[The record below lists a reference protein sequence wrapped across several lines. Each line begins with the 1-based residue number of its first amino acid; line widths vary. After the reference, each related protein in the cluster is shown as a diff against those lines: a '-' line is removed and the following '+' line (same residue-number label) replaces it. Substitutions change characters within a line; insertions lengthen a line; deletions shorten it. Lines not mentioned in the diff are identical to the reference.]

1 MKIKETKELTFPELV
16 VLYNNGELPYGEYV
30 HENSDTKYSVS
41 FDSLSIK
48 VYEKDKV
55 NQYGIKVKPN
65 IPNHIK
71 FNVTTE
77 KEITE
82 DTVLDTVVCLGRYK
96 DVTLTKT
103 RTGVSINDCIDVYL
117 DADNEEILSISIIQ
131 DNELVT
137 VWKDGELIK

>member
-1 MKIKETKELTFPELV
+1 MKIKTTKELTFPELV
-16 VLYNNGELPYGEYV
+16 VLYSNGELPYGEYI
-30 HENSDTKYSVS
+30 HENSDNKYSVS
-41 FDSLSIK
+41 FDGLSIK
-48 VYEKDKV
+48 VYEVTKGVDH
-55 NQYGIKVKPN
+55 NIKLYPT
-65 IPNHIK
+65 IPNNIK
-71 FNVTTE
+71 FKVTTE

-117 DADNEEILSISIIQ
+117 DADNEDILSISIVQ

-137 VWKDGELIK
+137 IWKDGEML